1 MRFGNHF
8 GHSAGALLQ
17 RLGPSV
23 RRRPANRLL
32 PFTWFA
38 FLLAL
43 IWLAL
48 APVLAAVEF
57 IFAWLRRCASA
68 ARHTGASFVGASAWA
83 TRPAASG
90 SPIGSLQQ
98 FLGALRVVGVSVA
111 MRLHLPQLC
120 AVCAYSGASRRV
132 GSYPSLSL
140 IRGLSRFGCSQHN
153 QHTVGR
159 ANHSFNRT
167 GNG

>member
-8 GHSAGALLQ
+8 GHSAGSLLQ

-32 PFTWFA
+32 PFTGLV

-43 IWLAL
+43 VWLAL

-68 ARHTGASFVGASAWA
+68 ARRTGASFVAASAWA
-83 TRPAASG
+83 ARPAASG
-90 SPIGSLQQ
+90 SPTGSLQQ
-98 FLGALRVVGVSVA
+98 FLGALRAVGVSGA
-111 MRLHLPQLC
+111 LRLHLTQLC
-120 AVCAYSGASRRV
+120 AVCDYSGASRRV
-132 GSYPSLSL
+132 GSQRSLTL